1 MFGKLF
7 IKTFSFKRHLMRKI
21 KIIKFIFIVFFLFS
35 NLSYAD
41 QKDARLNNLFDQL
54 FLSNNNMEASLILSK
69 IWDIWAIAES
79 QKTQII
85 FNDANELMERGKFE
99 NAIDLFSKV
108 IDESPDF
115 AEGWN
120 KRATVYFLIGDLN
133 KSISDIE
140 ETLSLEPRHFGALD
154 GLAEIYLLKDD
165 LLSAAATYKKILEI
179 IPSSKKSQDR
189 LKLIND
195 LLV

>member
-1 MFGKLF
+1 MFGNYSSKLLVL
-7 IKTFSFKRHLMRKI
+7 KRYLMR

-41 QKDARLNNLFDQL
+41 QKDGRLNNLFDQL

-120 KRATVYFLIGDLN
+120 KRATVYFLLGDLN

>member
-1 MFGKLF
+1 MFGNYSSKLLVL
-7 IKTFSFKRHLMRKI
+7 KRYLMRKI

-41 QKDARLNNLFDQL
+41 QKDGRLNNLFDQL
-54 FLSNNNMEASLILSK
+54 FLSNNNMEVSLILSK

-79 QKTQII
+79 EKTQII
-85 FNDANELMERGKFE
+85 FNDANQLMERGKFE